1 MLGERLGVSDLTI
14 ATQGDSDSTEVAVSG
29 RLSEKVWLSIGRGVF
44 QPTQSV
50 TVRYQINRRLSLEAL
65 SALESVI
72 TLFYSWRF

>member
-1 MLGERLGVSDLTI
+1 MLGERLGLSDLTI
-14 ATQGDSDSTEVAVSG
+14 GTQGDSDSTEVAVSG

-44 QPTQSV
+44 QPSQSV

-65 SALESVI
+65 SALESAI